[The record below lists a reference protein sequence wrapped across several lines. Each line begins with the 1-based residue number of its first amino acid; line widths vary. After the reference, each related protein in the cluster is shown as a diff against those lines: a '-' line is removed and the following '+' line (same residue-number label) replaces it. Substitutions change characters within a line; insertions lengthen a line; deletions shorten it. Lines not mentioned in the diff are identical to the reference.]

1 MSTVYVP
8 IPALTLCL
16 EYPEDGGVLL
26 TGAAG
31 VGVVEGLGVVDG
43 LGVAE
48 GVDVGVGLG
57 EGLGDGERLGSID
70 GEAIGEG

>member
-16 EYPEDGGVLL
+16 EYPEDGGELL
-26 TGAAG
+26 TGGAG
-31 VGVVEGLGVVDG
+31 VGVVEGLGVADG
-43 LGVAE
+43 FGVE
-48 GVDVGVGLG
+48 DGVGFGVG